1 MNKFTMGL
9 LTALTGI
16 MTLGTSMN
24 AFGFLGFGNSATWK
38 EEVLLH
44 DGKTIVAERKQTY
57 GGKPTIDSRERSV
70 LDEEWTF
77 QNPDNQQQVVWKNNL
92 RRPPEGS
99 SLMLMILGI
108 KDGAPYIATSPA
120 GCIAYNH
127 WGRPNPPYVFFRYD
141 GAQWQRIPLAE
152 FPVEFKDANVVV
164 GGRGSPE
171 KQSGKTLSVAMV
183 HEQNKLLESHLRA
196 ILREAYAGAG
206 GSCGEMVYDG
216 HGGWTGIGWFKKQSS
231 REACLKYCER
241 EKIAAQYCPCEKLFE
256 GK

>member
-1 MNKFTMGL
+1 MNKSTMGL
-9 LTALTGI
+9 LTTLIATV
-16 MTLGTSMN
+16 TLGISMN
-24 AFGFLGFGNSATWK
+24 AFGFLGFGSSATWK
-38 EEVLLH
+38 EDVLLH
-44 DGKTIVAERKQTY
+44 DGKTIVMERKQTY

-77 QNPDNQQQVVWKNNL
+77 QNPANQKHLVWKNDL

-141 GAQWQRIPLAE
+141 GAQWQRIPLDEFPAE
-152 FPVEFKDANVVV
+152 FKEANVVV

-183 HEQNKLLESHLRA
+183 QEQNRLLEPHLR
-196 ILREAYAGAG
+196 ILAREPIKVAQTE
-206 GSCGEMVYDG
+206 CPEMVYYKGAWVGPGDSIG
-216 HGGWTGIGWFKKQSS
+216 KRMMDRRIQQPSADDKTNTDNHGG
-231 REACLKYCER
+231 R
-241 EKIAAQYCPCEKLFE
+241 
-256 GK
+256 

>member
-1 MNKFTMGL
+1 MRARVKPLG
-9 LTALTGI
+9 ALAVLI
-16 MTLGTSMN
+16 VLGTSMN
-24 AFGFLGFGNSATWK
+24 AFGFWGFGDSSSWK

-44 DGKTIVAERKQTY
+44 DGKTIVVERKQTY
-57 GGKPTIDSRERSV
+57 GSKPTIDSRERSV

-77 QNPDNQQQVVWKNNL
+77 QNPANQQHVVWKNNL

-108 KDGAPYIATSPA
+108 KDSAPYIATSPA

-127 WGRPNPPYVFFRYD
+127 WGRPNPPFFRYD

-152 FPVEFKDANVVV
+152 FPAEFKEANVVV

-183 HEQNKLLESHLRA
+183 HEQNKLLESHHRT
-196 ILREAYAGAG
+196 ILREPMAASKLCPPELTGFKAPIPIPQQNND
-206 GSCGEMVYDG
+206 GS
-216 HGGWTGIGWFKKQSS
+216 
-231 REACLKYCER
+231 
-241 EKIAAQYCPCEKLFE
+241 